1 MIPRRF
7 SLQFLVGQ
15 ALAVALLIT
24 GAPEAQGQGRPDS
37 AAARLDSLVVQV
49 RRTPTAIGGSSALV
63 VRPAALAYPAAPAL
77 PLADLLRQVPF
88 VLIRQN
94 ARGENEI
101 SIRGSDS
108 RQAAVLVD
116 GIPIT
121 LGWDS
126 RIDPS
131 LVPLTGVRQLTVTR
145 GLSSVLGGPNVLGG
159 MVEFGFA
166 GPWSRSAVERR
177 DLAVTTGVDGHGG
190 YGLTV
195 AGGSRTRTGAG
206 GLTVRGG
213 VSQRARDGVA
223 LGPGGGGAA
232 AGGPDPGQNGEGRLR
247 TNSDLHEIDAFGAV
261 RLEGATGRHIG
272 LTITGFEADRGVP
285 AELHL
290 TSPRYWRYPRVSRRL
305 VVASAGTGPTTTPLG
320 VGSVALST
328 GLSTGQVEI
337 ATFADG
343 SYATVTGREYGDER
357 TTTARAL
364 ATHSLFSRG
373 ALRASYTWS
382 EIRYDERF
390 DAAPASR
397 YRQRL
402 GSAGLEADWLPGNG
416 SAQLTA
422 GIVHDWAET
431 PESGGRESLA
441 RLSRTGWRLGASTLA
456 AASTVRLHAALSRR
470 SRFPALRELY
480 SGSLDRFDPNP
491 ALRPERLLGAE
502 LGGTL
507 VGGALA
513 EAGFTI
519 QAVAFQHRLDDAV
532 VRVTLPDGRFRRINR
547 DEIRSNGLELIAD
560 WSSARNSAA
569 DGGRAVTLT
578 ADLLVQRVRVRDQG
592 LAGDLP
598 SERRAEHMPEL
609 RASLHL
615 GVPVVMGIRAAGAL
629 RVTGSQYC
637 QHPELGQMVQLGGQA
652 AGDLALTREWVAES
666 RRWGNLRALLAVDNI
681 SDAAVY
687 DQCGLPQPG
696 RMVRVGV
703 ELR

>member
-1 MIPRRF
+1 M
-7 SLQFLVGQ
+7 
-15 ALAVALLIT
+15 VALLTT
-24 GAPEAQGQGRPDS
+24 GAPNARGQARPDS
-37 AAARLDSLVVQV
+37 SAARLDSVVVQV

-166 GPWSRSAVERR
+166 GPWSRGAEERR
-177 DLAVTTGVDGHGG
+177 DLAVTTGVDGFGG
-190 YGLTV
+190 YGVTV
-195 AGGSRTRTGAG
+195 AGGGRTRVGAG

-223 LGPGGGGAA
+223 LGRGGSGVA
-232 AGGPDPGQNGEGRLR
+232 AGAPDPGRDGNGRLR

-261 RLEGATGRHIG
+261 RLEGASGRHLG
-272 LTITGFEADRGVP
+272 LTLTGFEADRGVP

-290 TSPRYWRYPRVSRRL
+290 TSPRYWRYPSVSRRL
-305 VVASAGTGPTTTPLG
+305 LVASAGTGPTSTPLG

-328 GLSTGQVEI
+328 GLSTGQVEL
-337 ATFADG
+337 ATFTDG
-343 SYATVTGREYGDER
+343 SYTTVAGREFGEER

-390 DAAPASR
+390 NAEAASR

-416 SAQLTA
+416 EAQLTA
-422 GIVHDWAET
+422 GIVHDRAET
-431 PESGGRESLA
+431 PESGGRASLG

-456 AASTVRLHAALSRR
+456 AGSTVRLHAAVSRR

-491 ALRPERLLGAE
+491 ALRPETLLGTE
-502 LGGTL
+502 LGGTV

-513 EAGFTI
+513 EAGFTV

-532 VRVTLPDGRFRRINR
+532 VRVTLPDGRFRRMNR
-547 DEIRSNGLELIAD
+547 DEIRSRGLELIVD
-560 WSSARNSAA
+560 WNSTGSASTAGA
-569 DGGRAVTLT
+569 RAVTLT

-592 LAGDLP
+592 LAGNLP
-598 SERRAEHMPEL
+598 SERRAEHTPEL
-609 RASLHL
+609 RASLDL

-637 QHPELGQMVQLGGQA
+637 QHPELGRMVQLGTQG
-652 AGDLALTREWVAES
+652 AGDLALTREWAAGS
-666 RRWGNLRALLAVDNI
+666 ARGGTLRAILAVDNV

-696 RMVRVGV
+696 RTVRVGV